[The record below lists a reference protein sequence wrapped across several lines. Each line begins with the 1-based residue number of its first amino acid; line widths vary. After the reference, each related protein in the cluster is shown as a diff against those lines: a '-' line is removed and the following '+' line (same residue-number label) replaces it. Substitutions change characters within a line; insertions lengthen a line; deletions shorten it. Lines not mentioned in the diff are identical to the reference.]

1 MVVTL
6 RFADTAREL
15 KALNAFYADPV
26 IGYKGNGKVVAS
38 DIVLVV
44 EIEGELVG
52 CVRLCMEEGVSVLRS
67 MNIHP
72 QYQRRGL
79 GTRMLTAL
87 ELMMKGG
94 PCWCLALSHLETF
107 YANIGFRH
115 VPSTEGPLHLQK
127 RFDEYRATQNCIMMV
142 RYNSLSGR
150 ADCND
155 TGQ

>member
-1 MVVTL
+1 MVAQL

-15 KALNAFYADPV
+15 IELNAFYADPV
-26 IGYKGNGKVVAS
+26 IGYKGSGKVIAS
-38 DIVLVV
+38 DIVLVA

-52 CVRLCMEEGVSVLRS
+52 CVRLCMEEGASVLRS

-87 ELMMKGG
+87 EPMMKGG
-94 PCWCLALSHLETF
+94 SCWCLALSHLEIF
-107 YANIGFRH
+107 YAKIGFRH
-115 VPSTEGPLHLQK
+115 VPSTDGPIHLQK

-142 RYNSLSGR
+142 RHDS
-150 ADCND
+150 
-155 TGQ
+155 